1 MEPVNNEKFLETKIK
16 CYGNEFTSFYDKKPP
31 KVDSN
36 HTCLAAISFES
47 APKDDDSFLSA
58 RV

>member
-1 MEPVNNEKFLETKIK
+1 MEPVYNEEFLETKIK
-16 CYGNEFTSFYDKKPP
+16 CYGNECTSFYDKKSP

-36 HTCLAAISFES
+36 HTCLAAISFDS
-47 APKDDDSFLSA
+47 APKEDDSFLSA